1 MSLLSS
7 SVSITRY
14 QVQGTLK
21 NPILKM
27 IAAGLKKN
35 AISEIDDPTMD
46 KAVGWTSFEKPYQPD
61 FSGSSFAYG
70 NYIVFSLRIDRK
82 TVPPKLVKKHMVIES
97 DRRLAESG
105 RPYLSRSEKER
116 IRDQVMDRLYATVPA
131 TPNMYDI
138 VWNYEDAILWFFS
151 NLKATNEELETLF
164 LRSFDL
170 TLIRMIPYTAAHYA
184 ADLKNSEKDI
194 LLELSRTPFTG

>member
-14 QVQGTLK
+14 QVRGNLK
-21 NPILKM
+21 NPILET

-35 AISEIDDPTMD
+35 AISEIEDPTLD

-61 FSGSSFAYG
+61 FSGSSFVYG
-70 NYIVFSLRIDRK
+70 NYQVFSLRIDRK
-82 TVPPKLVKKHMVIES
+82 TVPAKLVKKHVVIES
-97 DRRLAESG
+97 DKRLAESG
-105 RPYLSRSEKER
+105 RLYLSRSEKER

-194 LLELSRTPFTG
+194 LLELTRTPFTG